1 MYYVY
6 EWFVVET
13 GEIFYVGKGTGR
25 RFKVKKHN
33 KFFNDF
39 IKRQECDSRIIKE
52 FESEKDAFSYEH
64 ERVEELKKIGQC
76 VCNIYEGGA
85 GGTTS
90 WWNEER
96 RNEYS
101 TKNVMKSEKQ
111 RERMKMQNPMKNKK
125 ISCTVAKEKSRPVII
140 GEKEYASV
148 KSAMEHYNVSYD
160 TIKRWCEKG
169 INKQCQLCHYK
180 DEPQKDP
187 PVGRYN
193 KGGCRA
199 IIYDGKRYESAIDI
213 SRMLGVS
220 NSTVFNWA
228 QKGFTP
234 SGIQCQYEDET
245 RELKFERHD
254 SGWKKKKPII
264 VNGVLYGSKS
274 EAEKALGFKPGGL
287 SPYLNGTRK
296 NKKYICKYDNQQ
308 PSRENSDN
316 STRKVQR
323 LTGEDGNQ

>member
-13 GEIFYVGKGTGR
+13 GEIIYVGKGTGR
-25 RFKVKKHN
+25 RFKVRKHN

-39 IKRQECDSRIIKE
+39 IKRQKCDSRVIKS
-52 FESEKDAFSYEH
+52 FEDEKDAFSYEH
-64 ERVEELKKIGQC
+64 ERVAELKAIGQC
-76 VCNIYEGGA
+76 VCNIYEGGF

-90 WWNEER
+90 WWDKDR

-101 TKNVMKSEKQ
+101 IKNVMKSEAQ
-111 RERMKMQNPMKNKK
+111 RKRMQTRNPMKDKK
-125 ISCTVAKEKSRPVII
+125 VASSVAKAKSRPVVI

-148 KSAMEHYNVSYD
+148 KDAMEQYDVSHE
-160 TIKRWCEKG
+160 TIQRWCQKG
-169 INKQCQLCHYK
+169 INSKSELCHYK
-180 DEPQKDP
+180 DEPQKEP
-187 PVGRYN
+187 PAGRYN

-213 SRMLGVS
+213 SRMLNIS

-245 RELKFERHD
+245 RELKFEKHN

-264 VNGVLYGSKS
+264 VNGVRYGSKAD
-274 EAEKALGFKPGGL
+274 AEKALGFKPGYL

-296 NKKYICKYDNQQ
+296 NKKYICKYDDQQ
-308 PSRENSDN
+308 PSRGNSDN
-316 STRKVQR
+316 STSEGSTTNR
-323 LTGEDGNQ
+323 

>member
-6 EWFVVET
+6 EWFVIKT
-13 GEIFYVGKGTGR
+13 GEIIYVGKGTGR
-25 RFKVKKHN
+25 RFKVRKHN

-39 IKRQECDSRIIKE
+39 IKRQECESRIIREFKE
-52 FESEKDAFSYEH
+52 EKDAFLYEH
-64 ERVEELKKIGQC
+64 ERVAELKAIGQC

-90 WWNEER
+90 WWDDDR
-96 RNEYS
+96 RKEYS
-101 TKNVMKSEKQ
+101 AKNVMKSEAQ
-111 RERMKMQNPMKNKK
+111 RERMKMRNPMKDKMV
-125 ISCTVAKEKSRPVII
+125 SSAVAKAKSRPVVI

-148 KSAMEHYNVSYD
+148 KAAMEQYNVPHD
-160 TIKRWCEKG
+160 TIKSWCKKG
-169 INKQCQLCHYK
+169 VNSRGELCRYK
-180 DEPQKDP
+180 DEPQKEP
-187 PVGRYN
+187 PEGRYN

-213 SRMLGVS
+213 SRMLNIS

-234 SGIQCQYEDET
+234 NGIQCRYEDET
-245 RELKFERHD
+245 RELKFEKHN

-264 VNGVLYGSKS
+264 VNGVRYASKI
-274 EAEKALGFKPGGL
+274 EAEIALGFKPGYL

-296 NKKYICKYDNQQ
+296 NKKYICKYDDQQ
-308 PSRENSDN
+308 PSRGNSDN
-316 STRKVQR
+316 STPEGSTTNR
-323 LTGEDGNQ
+323 